1 MTPRIRQITPTE
13 SRGRPALPVA
23 LPLRGPT
30 AHVAARGRVAPGEAL
45 DAVPGAAPG
54 GAAITRRSG
63 GAPQN
68 RLAHLG
74 RLLRLWLRRARARRE
89 LADLDEDQMRDT
101 GISREAARR
110 EAEKPFWR
118 A

>member
-23 LPLRGPT
+23 LPLRGQT
-30 AHVAARGRVAPGEAL
+30 AHAAARGRVAPNE
-45 DAVPGAAPG
+45 APG
-54 GAAITRRSG
+54 DVSGAAIARYSG
-63 GAPQN
+63 ARQD
-68 RLAHLG
+68 RLAG
-74 RLLRLWLRRARARRE
+74 VMEVLRLWLRRARARRE
-89 LADLDEDQMRDT
+89 LADLDEDQMRDA

>member
-13 SRGRPALPVA
+13 SRGRPSLPGA
-23 LPLRGPT
+23 HPLRPT
-30 AHVAARGRVAPGEAL
+30 PLSAARGRVAHQDGITEAF
-45 DAVPGAAPG
+45 
-54 GAAITRRSG
+54 
-63 GAPQN
+63 GAPQD
-68 RLAHLG
+68 RLAGLWG
-74 RLLRLWLRRARARRE
+74 LLRVWLRRARERRA
-89 LADLDEDQMRDT
+89 LADLDDDQMRDA